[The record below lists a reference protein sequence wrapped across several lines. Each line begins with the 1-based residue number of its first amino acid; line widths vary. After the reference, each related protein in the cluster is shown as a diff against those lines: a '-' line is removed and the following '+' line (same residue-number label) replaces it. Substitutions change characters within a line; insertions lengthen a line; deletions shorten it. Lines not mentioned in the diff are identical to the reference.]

1 MVMVDD
7 DDVDDDD
14 DDAIAEQRLPGGLEM
29 CAHGGA
35 EQRSCS
41 ATRMGHLRFAR
52 QAQQQST
59 GSVGFSGDQCCGGCV
74 PMSCARGCPGAAREQ
89 PSGVDGSLG
98 HESTDV
104 ASKPNSN
111 WNE

>member
-35 EQRSCS
+35 EPRSCS
-41 ATRMGHLRFAR
+41 ATRMGHLRLAR
-52 QAQQQST
+52 QAQHQSS

-74 PMSCARGCPGAAREQ
+74 PMSCARGAPVQPESSPPGLMG
-89 PSGVDGSLG
+89 P
-98 HESTDV
+98 
-104 ASKPNSN
+104 
-111 WNE
+111 